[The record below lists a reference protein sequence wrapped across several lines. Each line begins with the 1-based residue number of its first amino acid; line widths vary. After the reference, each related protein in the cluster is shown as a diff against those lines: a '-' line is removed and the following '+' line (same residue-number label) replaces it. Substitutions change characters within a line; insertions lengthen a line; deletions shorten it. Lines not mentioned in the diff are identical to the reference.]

1 MTKVI
6 GLTGGIATGKSTV
19 SSYLKKKGYFIVD
32 ADMIAHDAL
41 MKGKKPYELVCA
53 HFPSVVEE
61 GEINRRALGKIV
73 FHDQKEKDILESYV
87 LPYVREE
94 IEKEIEK
101 HEEVILDVPLLFE
114 KQYDILCDFIIVVS
128 CSYEIQ
134 LKRLMER
141 NHFSKEEAHAR
152 IMSQMSLAEK
162 EKRADYIIHNDGNLE
177 ELYKQVDDV
186 IREVKHAF

>member
-1 MTKVI
+1 M
-6 GLTGGIATGKSTV
+6 
-19 SSYLKKKGYFIVD
+19 YHCF
-32 ADMIAHDAL
+32 
-41 MKGKKPYELVCA
+41 
-53 HFPSVVEE
+53 
-61 GEINRRALGKIV
+61 
-73 FHDQKEKDILESYV
+73 
-87 LPYVREE
+87 
-94 IEKEIEK
+94 
-101 HEEVILDVPLLFE
+101 FE

-134 LKRLMER
+134 LKRLMKR